1 MAVQQSLAR
10 TSTSIGR
17 IQESI
22 VSLNKNFS
30 QTQKTAV
37 KINSTL
43 IKSNESKQ
51 SYLRLDSANF
61 AKRREAVRR
70 KEAEDIVE
78 SSTVGGVIKRQGQ
91 VATTSTKGLLG
102 RILDAVGLLMV
113 GFLIQNLPII
123 ISLGSQLI
131 NRMQSLIGVLSSW
144 FQNLQAT
151 IGGFGNLLKGVLS
164 NVSRFDFTDQSGE
177 ISRSMTEIQK
187 GVRGM
192 EDDFDDAIAL
202 LKQPFDFSIQ
212 EQEEQT
218 KDPPSDPGTSDGS
231 QPTTTYVSQGGKILD
246 PDGRDYGQ
254 YIRGGIG
261 SRGKTRVHGADKK
274 TYGHTGEDYPMPMRT
289 PLTMIAPGTVY
300 DAVKGN
306 RFNGGYGEFV
316 VIQLDD
322 GRLVRLGHLDQI
334 TVKKGE
340 RVGANS
346 GPNGT
351 AKVVGFSGQ
360 TGLKTGPHLH
370 LDIAKSY
377 DPVSYMVSGTE
388 DPFPFTQGGGLVQ
401 GQNVKATGETRTQT
415 PSAPPASS
423 SKDPKGSPSGTGPNG
438 TAYGV
443 NLKALADATSAAEG
457 NYNSVG
463 PTTYLG
469 HGLGRYQF
477 MTGRSDVQSI
487 ILNNAGNEKSK
498 AQSLINRSLGGDRSA
513 ARQLL
518 KYFSPKDQDALFST
532 HTQNTLAQIK
542 RKYPNADEFF
552 LVQKFGVYHLTGGD
566 YPNAQDVNRTTGK
579 KHGDNIL
586 GAYKKLKGNASS
598 SSQAQVSSSPRSNPV
613 SNPPSRA
620 QQFFVP
626 MPTNQ
631 STSQPQSGPSGG
643 DGINFPDVSEDIRSV
658 LEQLQNFSLIN

>member
-212 EQEEQT
+212 EQEEQK
-218 KDPPSDPGTSDGS
+218 KDPPSDPGTSDES

-246 PDGRDYGQ
+246 PDGRDYGKYDPQ
-254 YIRGGIG
+254 APG
-261 SRGKTRVHGADKK
+261 SRKSRTVHGADKK

-322 GRLVRLGHLDQI
+322 GRFVRLGHLDQI

-360 TGLKTGPHLH
+360 TGLRTGPHLH
-370 LDIAKSY
+370 LDVAKSY
-377 DPVSYMVSGTE
+377 DPVSYRVSGTE

-401 GQNVKATGETRTQT
+401 GQNVKATGQTQTQT
-415 PSAPPASS
+415 PSAPSGRPTPPGQSTPPSSGGGGKWKPLLDLISSGESASGGYS
-423 SKDPKGSPSGTGPNG
+423 AMFPMESYPQILNMTIAEVIQFQKQKLRDGRK
-438 TAYGV
+438 
-443 NLKALADATSAAEG
+443 SAAI
-457 NYNSVG
+457 
-463 PTTYLG
+463 
-469 HGLGRYQF
+469 GRYQMLYPENYAKAAGLPLTAKF
-477 MTGRSDVQSI
+477 SPENQDKMAIAYLKKERRLGEWEQGKISDETLSEE
-487 ILNNAGNEKSK
+487 LAGEFG
-498 AQSLINRSLGGDRSA
+498 ALRSA
-513 ARQLL
+513 TGFVLPNNTGSIGFNKL
-518 KYFSPKDQDALFST
+518 KPVLQ
-532 HTQNTLAQIK
+532 QIK
-542 RKYPNADEFF
+542 S
-552 LVQKFGVYHLTGGD
+552 G
-566 YPNAQDVNRTTGK
+566 
-579 KHGDNIL
+579 
-586 GAYKKLKGNASS
+586 SS

-626 MPTNQ
+626 MQPNQ
-631 STSQPQSGPSGG
+631 PPPQQQSGPPGG
-643 DGINFPDVSEDIRSV
+643 SGINFPDVSEDIRSV

>member
-51 SYLRLDSANF
+51 SFLRLDSANF

-70 KEAEDIVE
+70 REAEDIVE

-131 NRMQSLIGVLSSW
+131 SRMQSLIGVLSSW

-151 IGGFGNLLKGVLS
+151 IGGFGNLLRGVFS

-218 KDPPSDPGTSDGS
+218 KDSPSDPSTSDGS

-306 RFNGGYGEFV
+306 RYNGGYGEFV

-360 TGLKTGPHLH
+360 TGLRTGPHLH
-370 LDIAKSY
+370 LDVAKSY

-401 GQNVKATGETRTQT
+401 GQNVKATGQTQTQT
-415 PSAPPASS
+415 PSAPSGQSS
-423 SKDPKGSPSGTGPNG
+423 SGQPSQPAPKGRTLS
-438 TAYGV
+438 TAQLV
-443 NLKALADATSAAEG
+443 ALAKQAGFNEKNAVIAAAVAKAESGGDSSNDTIKSGLYARTGETS
-457 NYNSVG
+457 Y
-463 PTTYLG
+463 
-469 HGLGRYQF
+469 GLWQIN
-477 MTGRSDVQSI
+477 MTGALGPERIKQLGLSSYKDLYDPVTNARAAFKLSGGSNWSPWSAY
-487 ILNNAGNEKSK
+487 NNGKHLPFLAEAQK
-498 AQSLINRSLGGDRSA
+498 A
-513 ARQLL
+513 
-518 KYFSPKDQDALFST
+518 
-532 HTQNTLAQIK
+532 AQ
-542 RKYPNADEFF
+542 
-552 LVQKFGVYHLTGGD
+552 QGT
-566 YPNAQDVNRTTGK
+566 
-579 KHGDNIL
+579 
-586 GAYKKLKGNASS
+586 
-598 SSQAQVSSSPRSNPV
+598 SQAQVSSSPRSNT
-613 SNPPSRA
+613 S
-620 QQFFVP
+620 QQITQERQPQPILVP
-626 MPTNQ
+626 MSPNQ
-631 STSQPQSGPSGG
+631 STPQPPPRPPGG